1 MLEKLKKY
9 LVRRAKPV
17 VLSDACRRDPVSRD
31 FGVGRGMPVDRY
43 YIEKFLAERSA
54 LIRGEVLEIS
64 EDTYTRRFGSEV
76 SGSSILTFDRTA
88 GPPALFGDLT
98 RRETLPEKKFD
109 CFIATQTLNFI
120 PDAASAV
127 ENAAFLLREGGVFL
141 GTVAGLCQ
149 VSRFDRERWGDYWR
163 FTDMGLAHLL
173 RRTFAHVEVA
183 PLGNFAAARL
193 LLDGLAV
200 EDLPSPEIL
209 DGTDPDYAVVIGF
222 EARR

>member
-1 MLEKLKKY
+1 MLEKFKKY
-9 LVRRAKPV
+9 LMRRARPV
-17 VLSDACRRDPVSRD
+17 VFADASRREPVSRD

-43 YIEKFLAERSA
+43 YIERFLAERSR

-64 EDTYTRRFGSEV
+64 EDTYTRRFGSAV
-76 SGSSILTFDRTA
+76 AGSSILTFDRTA
-88 GPPALFGDLT
+88 APPALFGDLT
-98 RRETLPEKKFD
+98 CRETLPEKKFD

-127 ENAAFLLREGGVFL
+127 ENAAFLLREEGVFL
-141 GTVAGLCQ
+141 GTVAGLSQ

-173 RRTFAHVEVA
+173 GKSFSRVEVT

-193 LLDGLAV
+193 FLDGLAV
-200 EDLPSPEIL
+200 EDLPSRDVL
-209 DGTDPDYAVVIGF
+209 DGDDPDYAVVIGF

>member
-17 VLSDACRRDPVSRD
+17 VFSDASRREPVSRD
-31 FGVGRGMPVDRY
+31 FGVARGTPVDRY
-43 YIEKFLAERSA
+43 CIEKFLAERSA

-76 SGSSILTFDRTA
+76 TGSSVLTFDRTA
-88 GPPALFGDLT
+88 APPALFGDLT
-98 RRETLPEKKFD
+98 DRETLPEKKFD

-120 PDAASAV
+120 PDVSAAV
-127 ENAAFLLREGGVFL
+127 ENAAVLLREGGVFL
-141 GTVAGLCQ
+141 GTVAGLAQ

-163 FTDMGLAHLL
+163 FTDMGLAYLL
-173 RRTFAHVEVA
+173 RRTFAHVKVT

-200 EDLPSPEIL
+200 EDLPSREIL
-209 DGTDPDYAVVIGF
+209 EGDDPDYAVVIGF